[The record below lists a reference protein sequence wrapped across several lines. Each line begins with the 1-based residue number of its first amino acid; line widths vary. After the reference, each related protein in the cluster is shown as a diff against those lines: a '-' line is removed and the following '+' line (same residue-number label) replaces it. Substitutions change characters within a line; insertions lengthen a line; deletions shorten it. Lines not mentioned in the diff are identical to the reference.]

1 MKSKLSIGILIFC
14 LAVPIG
20 TFAKTLN
27 LRDFKEKLGK
37 ANELDGILA
46 NSPEGKLL
54 QSLND
59 IADSIGGKKP
69 SVQQIDNTLT
79 LVNSTDLIE
88 ELLPNDVSISF
99 DQGFLVGSDLSV
111 SDLTNAS
118 YFLNSLNAQKLIN
131 TQNVKNLL
139 NSNNM
144 TLASAQEKIVKLSS
158 KSVSEII
165 SELEQMP
172 EIDLVQLSSAVTFS
186 SDEIASNAG
195 ELQSSMNSIIAGSSD
210 DLKNAADQI
219 NSATQTLSH
228 AAGVAMAAA
237 AYSLDQAAT
246 AIANTIS
253 AGVAVD
259 LEAAAQ
265 GLGFDDFESAVDAYN
280 AEHGTNYTVDSA
292 KDALG
297 Q

>member
-1 MKSKLSIGILIFC
+1 MDAHLI
-14 LAVPIG
+14 IKWG
-20 TFAKTLN
+20 TFVTSARTKTLN
-27 LRDFKEKLGK
+27 LKDFEEKLGK
-37 ANELDGILA
+37 ANELEGILA

-59 IADSIGGKKP
+59 IANSIGSNKP
-69 SVQQIDNTLT
+69 SVQQIDNALT

-88 ELLPNDVSISF
+88 ELLPKDVSISF
-99 DQGFLVGSDLSV
+99 NKGFLVGSDLSV
-111 SDLTNAS
+111 SDLANAS

-131 TQNVKNLL
+131 TQNIKNLL
-139 NSNNM
+139 NSSDM
-144 TLASAQEKIVKLSS
+144 TLASAQEKIVKLSN
-158 KSVSEII
+158 KSVSELI
-165 SELEQMP
+165 SELEEMP
-172 EIDLVQLSSAVTFS
+172 EIDLVQLSSAITFS
-186 SDEIASNAG
+186 SDGITSSAAD
-195 ELQSSMNSIIAGSSD
+195 LQNSMSSIMAGSSD
-210 DLKNAADQI
+210 DLTNAADQI

-228 AAGVAMAAA
+228 AAGAAMAAA
-237 AYSLDQAAT
+237 AYSLDQAAS

-265 GLGFDDFESAVDAYN
+265 GLGFDDFASAVDAYN